1 MKLKIKE
8 TAEKKIDVE
17 YPYYTKSNAH
27 MFKFIDEHTIIVVH
41 FGFEYKSFSIE
52 KLDMDIPKAWICD
65 KKSTKEEFD
74 AEYNKVLELIQKK
87 L

>member
-8 TAEKKIDVE
+8 ITENEIE
-17 YPYYTKSNAH
+17 FPYYTKTNSH

-65 KKSTKEEFD
+65 KKSTKEEFE
-74 AEYNKVLELIQKK
+74 AEYNKVLKLIQDEIK
-87 L
+87 